1 MPTVRRSPSVRLG
14 AGLALAGACVAAPA
28 AFPAAAFAES
38 VCGGAKVAASDSTVT
53 VGDKVTLRGECTG
66 GGSASFVVDG
76 QGIGSA
82 SANADGDVRKRFTAK
97 RAGTLTVTMSTQNGQ
112 AVTRI
117 EVADASDGGGD
128 EGDGKE
134 NPGEGDGKEN
144 PGEGDGD
151 ENPTD
156 PDPGAPGDDDDDNGG
171 DEGDDDEDPTDPD
184 PGAPGDDD
192 EGDGGDEGDD
202 NNPDNP
208 GDDGDTPGDDDNPG
222 DDGDGGDNGEDDPD
236 DSDGGGDED
245 NDNPGDDGND
255 NGGDN
260 DDGSEPPS
268 EEQPPSDEPPS
279 EEQPG
284 DTGND
289 DGPVNAGPE
298 NPGKKPTKPG
308 GPTQKQPP
316 SNEPEQA
323 PTKPFPGRTDADSGQ
338 RKSKPAPEASGRGK
352 RMIDPSTTPNKSG
365 TKAFP
370 GEESERKP
378 TVSAPVSA
386 RVGVAADLLARAF
399 GGGGALGSE
408 SGSGTD
414 APESSDGGGELA
426 ATGANMHT
434 AALLG
439 SLALSSGAVTIWMQ
453 RRRTER

>member
-66 GGSASFVVDG
+66 GGSVSFVVDG

-128 EGDGKE
+128 ED
-134 NPGEGDGKEN
+134 DGKEN

-156 PDPGAPGDDDDDNGG
+156 PDPGAPGDDD
-171 DEGDDDEDPTDPD
+171 
-184 PGAPGDDD
+184 

-202 NNPDNP
+202 NENPTDPDPGTPGDDDDEGDGGDDNP
-208 GDDGDTPGDDDNPG
+208 GDGDTPGDDGNPG
-222 DDGDGGDNGEDDPD
+222 DDGDE
-236 DSDGGGDED
+236 
-245 NDNPGDDGND
+245 NPGDDGND

-260 DDGSEPPS
+260 GDGS
-268 EEQPPSDEPPS
+268 EPPS

-352 RMIDPSTTPNKSG
+352 RMIDPSTTPSKSG

>member
-14 AGLALAGACVAAPA
+14 AGLVLAGACVAAPA

-38 VCGGAKVAASDSTVT
+38 VCGGAKVSASASTVT
-53 VGDKVTLRGECTG
+53 VGDKVTLHGECTG

-112 AVTRI
+112 AVTHI
-117 EVADASDGGGD
+117 VVADASDGGGD
-128 EGDGKE
+128 K
-134 NPGEGDGKEN
+134 GDGKEN

-156 PDPGAPGDDDDDNGG
+156 PDPGTPGDDDD
-171 DEGDDDEDPTDPD
+171 EGDDNPGDDIEDPSDPD

-192 EGDGGDEGDD
+192 NDNGGGEGDD
-202 NNPDNP
+202 HENP
-208 GDDGDTPGDDDNPG
+208 GEENPSDPDPGTPGD
-222 DDGDGGDNGEDDPD
+222 DGGDNG
-236 DSDGGGDED
+236 
-245 NDNPGDDGND
+245 
-255 NGGDN
+255 NGGDTG
-260 DDGSEPPS
+260 DGSEPPA
-268 EEQPPSDEPPS
+268 E

-284 DTGND
+284 DTGD
-289 DGPVNAGPE
+289 DDNPVNAGPK
-298 NPGKKPTKPG
+298 NPGKKPSKPG
-308 GPTQKQPP
+308 GSSQKQPQ

-323 PTKPFPGRTDADSGQ
+323 PTKPFPGRSDADSGQ

-370 GEESERKP
+370 GEESERRP

-408 SGSGTD
+408 SGSGTE

-426 ATGANMHT
+426 QTGANMHT